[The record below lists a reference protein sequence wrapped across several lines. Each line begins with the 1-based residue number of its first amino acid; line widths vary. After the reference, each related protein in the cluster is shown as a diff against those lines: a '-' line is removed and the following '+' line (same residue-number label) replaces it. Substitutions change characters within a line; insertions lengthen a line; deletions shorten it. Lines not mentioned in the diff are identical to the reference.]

1 LSEIREKVGTI
12 RLPVTISDIT
22 GGAIISD
29 RDVGDAIIIDDITDT
44 YNRFPGAGAAIDRS
58 SFSAFIKGFTEALD
72 IKRLLEF
79 IKAEIWKKEF
89 GYSVI
94 VKEGDSIQALHPR
107 TYQGGFIVTEID
119 NYGNATKI
127 QMLWKADE
135 KADAQPII
143 YDKSEDGG
151 DGFFWYRS
159 FRGLLGIR
167 GLSHLLTL
175 VDPLRVQNAL
185 YLEYMKHGEWQAISH
200 PVVKIKDLNDSTY
213 KRVKADLGASQT
225 DKAVIID
232 SEDDFYYDGPMAGGS
247 SWDPTAMLEYG
258 DKIISRETGL
268 LLSMLT
274 GDPMGYLSA
283 SDTTTAQWFDAV
295 KQYQAIILPEYLPLL
310 EALGMPEDT
319 KFNNPYEPTL
329 ESQMTSILSARQ
341 ALEGLIDP
349 QQVVDVINGILGKG
363 DEDKLTLDPNYQK
376 NKEMEMNAGVQGK
389 EGGQQDSGGV
399 ESD

>member
-1 LSEIREKVGTI
+1 MSEIREKVGTI

-58 SFSAFIKGFTEALD
+58 SFSDFIKGFTEALD

-143 YDKSEDGG
+143 YD
-151 DGFFWYRS
+151 
-159 FRGLLGIR
+159 
-167 GLSHLLTL
+167 
-175 VDPLRVQNAL
+175 N
-185 YLEYMKHGEWQAISH
+185 
-200 PVVKIKDLNDSTY
+200 
-213 KRVKADLGASQT
+213 
-225 DKAVIID
+225 
-232 SEDDFYYDGPMAGGS
+232 
-247 SWDPTAMLEYG
+247 
-258 DKIISRETGL
+258 
-268 LLSMLT
+268 
-274 GDPMGYLSA
+274 
-283 SDTTTAQWFDAV
+283 
-295 KQYQAIILPEYLPLL
+295 
-310 EALGMPEDT
+310 
-319 KFNNPYEPTL
+319 
-329 ESQMTSILSARQ
+329 
-341 ALEGLIDP
+341 
-349 QQVVDVINGILGKG
+349 
-363 DEDKLTLDPNYQK
+363 
-376 NKEMEMNAGVQGK
+376 
-389 EGGQQDSGGV
+389 
-399 ESD
+399 